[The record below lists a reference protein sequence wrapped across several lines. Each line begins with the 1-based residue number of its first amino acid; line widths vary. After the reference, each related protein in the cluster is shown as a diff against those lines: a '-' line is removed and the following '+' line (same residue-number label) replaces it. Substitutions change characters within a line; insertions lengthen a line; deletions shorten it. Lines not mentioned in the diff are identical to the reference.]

1 MIISVGQKQLK
12 NGLKAVRKVLGMN
25 KESKSLFSNAI
36 KLEAK
41 EDSLSL
47 LGTNGETIYFWK
59 TKDTVVVNADG
70 VVGIV
75 ADKFITAVE
84 ALSGEAPIELNYNAG
99 IVYMKCGNREAE
111 LKTVEADEFPEFT
124 PVENLVKFPF
134 DTTKMFSKISHTV
147 GRDISKPRLLG
158 LLSEFISEGDQ
169 KKVVFSAVNPN
180 KASRLIEKFE
190 SSDSIS
196 MKIILPVFIVDESL
210 EFQLKGLATTN
221 SKLVADFGDL
231 KIMTP
236 LPEDRFVNP
245 ENAFAN
251 PTDSRIVGFNRKQ
264 LIDALKYTRA
274 MADKH
279 DLKSKF
285 IVNGD
290 ITEITSYTENSKSK
304 DSLKSRSNEKMTFSL
319 NCEYLI
325 ELLSCLNKEDVE
337 FHVVGKGTS
346 GQITYRT
353 DNYQYVTSMYSQ
365 G

>member
-1 MIISVGQKQLK
+1 MIISINQKQLK

-25 KESKSLFSNAI
+25 KESKSLFSNTI
-36 KLEAK
+36 KMEAK
-41 EDSLSL
+41 NSSLNL
-47 LGTNGETIYFWK
+47 LGTNGETIYMWSTEESVK
-59 TKDTVVVNADG
+59 IDAEG

-75 ADKFITAVE
+75 ADKFITAIE
-84 ALSGEAPIELNYNAG
+84 ALSGDALIELNYNSG

-111 LKTVEADEFPEFT
+111 LRTVEACDFPTFS
-124 PVENLVKFPF
+124 PIENLVKFSF
-134 DTTKMFSKISHTV
+134 DTTKTFSKIVHTV

-158 LLSEFISEGDQ
+158 LLSEFVCDGEQ

-190 SSDSIS
+190 SSESLNLRVV
-196 MKIILPVFIVDESL
+196 LPVFLVDEAL
-210 EFQLKGLATTN
+210 EFPLKGLSTTK
-221 SKLVADFGDL
+221 SRIIADFGDL

-245 ENAFAN
+245 ENAFAT
-251 PTDSRIVGFNRKQ
+251 PKDSKIVGFNRKH
-264 LIDALKYTRA
+264 LIESLRYTRA

-325 ELLSCLNKEDVE
+325 ELLSCLNKEDIE
-337 FHVVGKGTS
+337 FQVVGKGTS
-346 GQITYRT
+346 GQITYKT